1 MLSPFVNLYIKIRA
15 KKEHK
20 RLPSEYRQIL
30 SRVIGKYSDAGCRL
44 VYAWFWDAGDA
55 MPNASATIPGIILIN
70 SVWAY
75 LLITGYDN
83 EVVMD
88 AFDMTICHELTHL
101 DNDYLY
107 IEPFTKES
115 RFVYWVNE
123 VHADFGGIVKAFDG
137 DGVRGIKS
145 LQYKYELIGNRDK
158 DSRMHPSWQKR
169 IEYVRSGIFDSHLIR
184 KIADAVGCKDQ
195 DLIDKVCGHYASIE
209 FINAGLQ

>member
-15 KKEHK
+15 KKEHIQ
-20 RLPSEYRQIL
+20 LPDDYRQIL
-30 SRVIGKYSDAGCRL
+30 SRVKGKYSDAGCRL

-55 MPNASATIPGIILIN
+55 MPNASATIPGFILIN

-75 LLITGYDN
+75 LLIAENDN

-123 VHADFGGIVKAFDG
+123 VHADFGGIV
-137 DGVRGIKS
+137 
-145 LQYKYELIGNRDK
+145 
-158 DSRMHPSWQKR
+158 
-169 IEYVRSGIFDSHLIR
+169 
-184 KIADAVGCKDQ
+184 
-195 DLIDKVCGHYASIE
+195 
-209 FINAGLQ
+209 